1 MRGIQDRPGLPL
13 LVGATIA
20 TGGLALGFASLALA
34 AAAIT
39 ALVALVQLAP
49 SLGRLLRSGLEPGL
63 PSTGLALAALAGA
76 VLIATAALGW
86 WEPLLEVYRQRNWEA
101 IGAIGEGVIGAV
113 GQILLALVA
122 LMIAWRQYVMEQRL
136 TSQQNRITQAQTI
149 DSFIHGVSELISDGE
164 GFLEDWPLERM
175 LAEGRLAA
183 VMASLDGTGKA
194 AILRFL
200 SHARLLTPLQRD
212 RRLGRPIL
220 DGNGHYAEDRLDG
233 VPVIH
238 LGNLL
243 AGADLAGTDL
253 SGVDFNGA
261 DLRGTVLRGCG
272 LAEANLAGADLRGAD
287 LRGSQVAGTRFCYGE
302 AHTASPAGG
311 DGPASLET
319 GLGTG
324 ARLEGALLQGLRQV
338 SAETAT
344 YLSRWGA
351 NRPRLALPLGPPQ
364 S

>member
-1 MRGIQDRPGLPL
+1 MRGIQERPGLPL
-13 LVGATIA
+13 VLGATIA
-20 TGGLALGFASLALA
+20 TGALALGFTPLALA
-34 AAAIT
+34 AAAAT
-39 ALVALVQLAP
+39 AVVALVQLGPAI
-49 SLGRLLRSGLEPGL
+49 GRLLRWGLEPGV
-63 PSTGLALAALAGA
+63 PSTGLALATLAAAL
-76 VLIATAALGW
+76 LIATAALGW
-86 WEPLLEVYRQRNWEA
+86 WDPLLAVYRRRDWEA

-113 GQILLALVA
+113 GQLLLALVA

-149 DSFIHGVSELISDGE
+149 DSFIHGISELISDGE

-220 DGNGHYAEDRLDG
+220 DGNGHYAEDRLEG

-238 LGNLL
+238 LGALL
-243 AGADLAGTDL
+243 AGVDLSGTDL

-261 DLRGTVLRGCG
+261 DLRGTVLRGCS

-287 LRGSQVAGTRFCYGE
+287 LRGSQVAGTRFCYGA
-302 AHTASPAGG
+302 AHSASPAGG
-311 DGPASLET
+311 DEPASLET
-319 GLGTG
+319 GRGTG
-324 ARLEGALLQGLRQV
+324 ARLEGALLQGMRQV
-338 SAETAT
+338 SSDTAL
-344 YLSRWGA
+344 YLSRWGDT
-351 NRPRLALPLGPPQ
+351 RPRLALPNAAQQP
-364 S
+364 

>member
-1 MRGIQDRPGLPL
+1 MRGIQERPGLPL
-13 LVGATIA
+13 LLGAAIA
-20 TGGLALGFASLALA
+20 VTALALGLVPVALVA
-34 AAAIT
+34 AAAT
-39 ALVALVQLAP
+39 AMVALVQLAP
-49 SLGRLLRSGLEPGL
+49 AIGRLLRAGIEPGV
-63 PSTGLALAALAGA
+63 PSLGLAVAALAAAL
-76 VLIATAALGW
+76 LIATAALGW
-86 WEPLLEVYRQRNWEA
+86 WDPLLGIYRERNWEA
-101 IGAIGEGVIGAV
+101 IAAIGEGIIGAV

-149 DSFIHGVSELISDGE
+149 DSFIHGISELISDGE

-238 LGNLL
+238 LGSLL

-261 DLRGTVLRGCG
+261 DLRGTALRGCE
-272 LAEANLAGADLRGAD
+272 LAQANLARADLRGAD
-287 LRGSQVAGTRFCYGE
+287 LRGCRMAGTRLFYGS
-302 AHTASPAGG
+302 AQSASPAG
-311 DGPASLET
+311 DGAPVDLES
-319 GLGTG
+319 GNGTG

-338 SAETAT
+338 TPDMVG
-344 YLSRWGA
+344 YLSRWGGA
-351 NRPRLALPLGPPQ
+351 RPRLALPVAPQ
-364 S
+364 QN

>member
-1 MRGIQDRPGLPL
+1 MRGIQERPGLPL

-20 TGGLALGFASLALA
+20 AGALALGLAPLALA
-34 AAAIT
+34 AAAAT

-49 SLGRLLRSGLEPGL
+49 PVGRLLRSTLEPGVT
-63 PSTGLALAALAGA
+63 SSGLALAALILALVVA
-76 VLIATAALGW
+76 SAALGW
-86 WEPLLEVYRQRNWEA
+86 WDPLLEIYRRGDWEA

-122 LMIAWRQYVMEQRL
+122 LVIAWRQYVMEQRL

-238 LGNLL
+238 LGSLL
-243 AGADLAGTDL
+243 AGADLAGADL

-261 DLRGTVLRGCG
+261 DLRGTSLRGSD
-272 LAEANLAGADLRGAD
+272 LADANLAGADLRGAD
-287 LRGSQVAGTRFCYGE
+287 LRGSRVAGTRLCYGE
-302 AHTASPAGG
+302 PHSASPAAEGT
-311 DGPASLET
+311 PRNLES
-319 GLGTG
+319 GSGTG
-324 ARLEGALLQGLRQV
+324 ARLEGALLQGLRQL
-338 SAETAT
+338 SPAGAT
-344 YLSRWGA
+344 YVNRWGG
-351 NRPRLALPLGPPQ
+351 NRPRLALPVAPQ
-364 S
+364 QP